1 MNMFPGILYIVDN
14 IDNIMGAINAN
25 PYGKHVVLNL
35 SEDESSTK
43 VGDIFRNITQDATI
57 LCPPPGATYM
67 EIDGNMTGF
76 KDYYSE
82 YLYSEE
88 VKRFILL
95 ILYAA
100 HNGVN
105 VYMYIP
111 EFTDE
116 SLWIGLLLNHFKS
129 EYGIDIGMVGKRF
142 IYDQKMIGKILY
154 DMYMMNMIDPFE
166 FISFLTD
173 TNYIY
178 PDLLN
183 KLGVDLVRF
192 GCEVVD
198 PFAFINQCKQLQQN
212 VSMKYN
218 TYGLRVR
225 PAIIFE

>member
-1 MNMFPGILYIVDN
+1 
-14 IDNIMGAINAN
+14 
-25 PYGKHVVLNL
+25 
-35 SEDESSTK
+35 
-43 VGDIFRNITQDATI
+43 
-57 LCPPPGATYM
+57 M
-67 EIDGNMTGF
+67 EIDGNMMGF

-95 ILYAA
+95 ILYAI

-183 KLGVDLVRF
+183 KLSVDLVRF
-192 GCEVVD
+192 GCEVAD

-212 VSMKYN
+212 VAMKYN
-218 TYGLRVR
+218 TYGLKVR